1 MNKFLDKK
9 VSVKSILIVLLIC
22 IMIPIGM
29 LSFHYAT
36 TLSRQGMVDYA
47 EEKSEVNSKS
57 FSISDLT
64 STGYK
69 YAVSKDKNCDNEI
82 FLFDDVYPVIEQLQ
96 LGGDR
101 VRRTDIVSATSKKEV
116 GSLQWI
122 KPVPYDDS
130 REEIYLVYYSNNK
143 EEIEKCIYEFTMEG
157 TGYEGNTYTTEVRLA
172 LGEPFAF
179 AIPLVEDH
187 GVNNKQL
194 IKASFYNH
202 YNELVYEDIP

>member
-1 MNKFLDKK
+1 MKIFLNKK
-9 VSVKSILIVLLIC
+9 VSVKSILIILLIC
-22 IMIPIGM
+22 IMIPVGI
-29 LSFHYAT
+29 LCFHCAT

-47 EEKSEVNSKS
+47 TKKSEVNSKS
-57 FSISDLT
+57 FFVSDLT
-64 STGYK
+64 YTGYK
-69 YAVSKDKNCDNEI
+69 YAVSQDKTCDNEI
-82 FLFDDVYPVIEQLQ
+82 FLFDDVSPVIEQLG

-101 VRRTDIVSATSKKEV
+101 AKKTKLSATSKKEV

-143 EEIEKCIYEFTMEG
+143 SEIEKCVYEFTVEG

-172 LGEPFAF
+172 SGEPFAF
-179 AIPLVEDH
+179 AIPLEEAH

-194 IKASFYNH
+194 IKASFYN
-202 YNELVYEDIP
+202 YLDELVFEDIFQ

>member
-1 MNKFLDKK
+1 MKNFLNKK

-22 IMIPIGM
+22 LMIPVGA

-47 EEKSEVNSKS
+47 TKKSEVNSKS
-57 FSISDLT
+57 FFISDLT
-64 STGYK
+64 YTGYK
-69 YAVSKDKNCDNEI
+69 YAVSQDKTCDNEI
-82 FLFDDVYPVIEQLQ
+82 FLFDDVHPVIEQLG

-101 VRRTDIVSATSKKEV
+101 VKRTKLSATSEKEV

-143 EEIEKCIYEFTMEG
+143 AEIGKCVYEYTM
-157 TGYEGNTYTTEVRLA
+157 EGNTYTTEIRLA

-179 AIPLVEDH
+179 AIPLEEAH

>member
-1 MNKFLDKK
+1 MKNFLNKK

-22 IMIPIGM
+22 LMIPIGI

-36 TLSRQGMVDYA
+36 TLSRQGIIDYA
-47 EEKSEVNSKS
+47 VKNSAVNSQS
-57 FSISDLT
+57 FHSSELMY
-64 STGYK
+64 TGYK
-69 YAVSKDKNCDNEI
+69 YAVSKDMNCDNEL
-82 FLFDDVYPVIEQLQ
+82 FLFYDVYPVIEQLQ

-143 EEIEKCIYEFTMEG
+143 SEIEKCVYEYTM
-157 TGYEGNTYTTEVRLA
+157 EGNTYTTEVRLA

-179 AIPLVEDH
+179 AITLVEDH

-202 YNELVYEDIP
+202 YNELVFEDTP